1 MYMFISINLMMLSI
15 LFTLMSLYS
24 LIFKF
29 NLIIE
34 WSFLHFFSINFKF
47 IMMFDWMTNLF
58 LMTIFIISSS
68 VLIYSMEYM
77 KYDTN
82 FNRFMNL
89 VLIFIL
95 SMILMVIC
103 PNMMTILIGWDGLGI
118 SSYCL
123 IIFYQN
129 SKSINSGLTTILMNR
144 IGDIFIILIFSMMLN
159 YKNLNFM
166 FIKSELNMMISLM
179 IFMCAITKSA
189 QIPFS
194 SWLPLAMAAPTPVSS
209 LVHSSTLVTAGI
221 YLLIRFNKIMNTNLM
236 MMITYM
242 SIMTLLISSFNAI
255 YEFDLKKII
264 ALSTL
269 SQLALMMFTLSLNL
283 PKLSF
288 FHLISHA
295 MFKSL
300 LFLCSGIMIH
310 NSFNNQDIRLMNMF
324 NFNMNLT
331 KIIFNTASLSL
342 CGFPFLSG
350 FYSKDLIIE
359 MFNMMNTNIYMF
371 IMLYF
376 SMFLTLM
383 YSMRLIYFTSF
394 NSMKSIIFYKNNMNN
409 LMNKSITCLFF
420 LSIMFSSMINW
431 LLYNNLNII
440 FLTKLNKLLIYF
452 NFIILLPMLY
462 LLLKMKFIKKSSYF
476 LILLMNSLFMLN
488 FLFKYFNK
496 KYFKFNLKYLMN
508 LDLGW
513 QENLILI
520 KILLYSMK
528 LSMKINKIKFMNLI
542 FLTLIMMYLYLN

>member
-1 MYMFISINLMMLSI
+1 MYMFISINLIMLSI
-15 LFTLMSLYS
+15 MFILMSLFF
-24 LIFKF
+24 LILKF

-34 WSFLHFFSINFKF
+34 WNFLYFFSTNFKF
-47 IMMFDWMTNLF
+47 IMFLDWMTNLF
-58 LMTIFIISSS
+58 LMTIMIISSS

-77 KYDTN
+77 KYDYN

-89 VLIFIL
+89 ILIFIL
-95 SMILMVIC
+95 SMLLMIIC
-103 PNMMTILIGWDGLGI
+103 PNLMTILIGWDGLGI

-129 SKSINSGLTTILMNR
+129 NKSINSGLITIMMNR
-144 IGDIFIILIFSMMLN
+144 VGDICIILIFSIMLN

-166 FIKSELNMMISLM
+166 FINKKINMITSMI
-179 IFMCAITKSA
+179 IFLCAITKSA

-236 MMITYM
+236 IFMMYM
-242 SIMTLLISSFNAI
+242 SMMTLLISSLNAI

-331 KIIFNTASLSL
+331 KITFNTASMSL

-359 MFNMMNTNIYMF
+359 MFNMINNNILMF
-371 IMLYF
+371 IMLYL

-383 YSMRLIYFTSF
+383 YSFRLIFYTSF
-394 NSMKSIIFYKNNMNN
+394 NTMKNIIFMNNNMNN
-409 LMNKSITCLFF
+409 LMNKSIIYLFF
-420 LSIMFSSMINW
+420 LAIMFSSLINW
-431 LLYNNLNII
+431 LLYMNLNII
-440 FLTKLNKLLIYF
+440 FLTKMNKLMIYF
-452 NFIILLPMLY
+452 NFILLIPTLH
-462 LLLKMKFIKKSSYF
+462 LVIKIKFINKSNYF
-476 LILLMNSLFMLN
+476 LILLMNSLFFLN
-488 FLFKYFNK
+488 FLFKYFIMK
-496 KYFKFNLKYLMN
+496 MYKFNLKYFLN

-513 QENLILI
+513 NENLIMI
-520 KILLYSMK
+520 KLLFMFMNMN
-528 LSMKINKIKFMNLI
+528 LKFNNMNFLNLI
-542 FLTLIMMYLYLN
+542 FLMLILIYFFMS